1 MLTIKLAWRNLF
13 RNTRRTILTCLLI
26 GFSLMALILTDG
38 MILGMKEV
46 MVGGITHTLAGE
58 AQVHKKGFLENFDV
72 DIYLDNPDSIIEVIQ
87 QDESVADYA
96 PRVMVGSM
104 IASTYNVTAG
114 MVYGVDASRELGVS
128 KIKGAII
135 EGSYLTGSDREILI
149 GKPMAELLE
158 VGLRDRIVIT
168 ASEVDT
174 SEITQ
179 ELFRVSGIFE
189 FGPREMDEN
198 LAFINLH
205 EAQSFLAMGNKLHEI
220 AIRFKAP
227 DDAKNRE
234 LPLYKSLNTGDVEAL
249 GWLDFN
255 PSLGAM
261 IEMTN
266 YSTVIVGMILFL
278 LASLGVINS
287 MFMSIYERI
296 YEFGV
301 IKAIGSRPSQIM
313 QLVLC
318 EALLLGILSCFLGI
332 IFGYG
337 LSSYFAENG
346 IPMGRMEVSGVVLD
360 GNIYTQISLHQ
371 FINYPIY
378 VILLTLAAALYPA
391 GFAARIVP
399 SVALQRS
406 L

>member
-1 MLTIKLAWRNLF
+1 MLTLKLAWRNLF
-13 RNTRRTILTCLLI
+13 RNTRRTVLTCLLI

-38 MILGMKEV
+38 MILGMTEV

-58 AQVHKKGFLENFDV
+58 AQVHKKGFLDNFDI
-72 DIYLDNPDSIIEVIQ
+72 DLYLDNPDSIIEVIE

-96 PRVMVGSM
+96 PRTMVGAM
-104 IASTYNVTAG
+104 IASTYNVTG
-114 MVYGVDASRELGVS
+114 GLIYGVDASRELGVS

-135 EGSYLTGSDREILI
+135 EGSYLTGSEREILI

-198 LAFINLH
+198 FAFINLP
-205 EAQSFLAMGNKLHEI
+205 EAQSFLAMGNKVHEI

-227 DDAKNRE
+227 DDAKNRD
-234 LPLYKSLNTGDVEAL
+234 LPLYKSLNKGEVEAL
-249 GWLDFN
+249 GWLDYN
-255 PSLGAM
+255 ASLGAM

-266 YSTVIVGMILFL
+266 YATVIVGMILFL

-287 MFMSIYERI
+287 MFMSIYERL

-318 EALLLGILSCFLGI
+318 EALLLGIVSCLFGV

-360 GNIYTQISLHQ
+360 GNIYTQLSLHQ

-378 VILLTLAAALYPA
+378 VTLLTLAAALYPA
-391 GFAARIVP
+391 SFAARIVP
-399 SVALQRS
+399 SEALQRS